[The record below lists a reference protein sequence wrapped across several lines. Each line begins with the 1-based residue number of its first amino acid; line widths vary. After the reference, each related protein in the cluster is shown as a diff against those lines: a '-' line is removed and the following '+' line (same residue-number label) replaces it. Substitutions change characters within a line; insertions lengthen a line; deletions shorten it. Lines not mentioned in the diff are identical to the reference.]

1 MGYVICE
8 KCGGYYELQ
17 PGEHPEDFS
26 DTCECGGKL
35 RYERR
40 VIDEDYNIPSSEFK
54 LPSISKNF
62 KTIALGMVVIII
74 SLIKFAPMLLGLFIS
89 FMPVQ
94 TWHQYSGYI
103 MPLIGITAII
113 SIIASRVLRPWRF

>member
-17 PGEHPEDFS
+17 PGEHPEDF
-26 DTCECGGKL
+26 DKCECGGKL

-40 VIDEDYNIPSSEFK
+40 MIKEDYATPSSNFK
-54 LPSISKNF
+54 LQSFSKNF
-62 KTIALGMVVIII
+62 KTIALGTVVIII
-74 SLIKFAPMLLGLFIS
+74 GLIKFAPMFLGLFIS
-89 FMPVQ
+89 FMPAQ

-103 MPLIGITAII
+103 GPLIGITVLL
-113 SIIASRVLRPWRF
+113 SIIASRVLRTWRF